1 MIRLLRKIKK
11 LEEAIIPDDNTYVI
25 WINGDGKPAEYF
37 VMVENEMMK
46 KIANF
51 PKLRGEVNFTCS
63 LHNGNSPKNV
73 ID

>member
-1 MIRLLRKIKK
+1 MIRLLRKLKK

-25 WINGDGKPAEYF
+25 WINGEGKPAEYY
-37 VMVENEMMK
+37 VMVENGMMK
-46 KIANF
+46 KIASL
-51 PKLRGEVNFTCS
+51 PKPKGEVTFTCS